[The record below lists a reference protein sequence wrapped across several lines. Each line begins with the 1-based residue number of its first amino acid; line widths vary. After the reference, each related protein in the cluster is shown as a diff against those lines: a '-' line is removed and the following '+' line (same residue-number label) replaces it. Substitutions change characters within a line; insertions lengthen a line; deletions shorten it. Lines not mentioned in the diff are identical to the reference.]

1 MGQWAFFQ
9 LSMNRFIIAF
19 FCLLCV
25 ACSKQDGSEPAI
37 KPTPYVLEIPR
48 GFPSDVNLPKNNP
61 LTVEG
66 IALGRKLFYDGKLS
80 GRLHPDS
87 AMSCATCHI
96 QAHGFECGVNHPT
109 FVGGKTHGITGIPT
123 PHFMLPLLNLAWND
137 QGYFWN
143 GLVSANN
150 ATTGRK
156 SLADIV
162 KMGIHAPHEMD
173 TDSIKMVLAL
183 STDDSYPA
191 QFERAFGSP
200 AITMHRVSLAI
211 EQFLYTLVSA
221 GSRFDKYLQGKLQ
234 LTQSELNGYVL
245 FSTENGGDCFHCHG
259 GSGNPLMTTHLFYNN
274 AKDTL
279 FTDLRDRY
287 SVTGNAQDLGA
298 YRAPTLR
305 NIAFTAPYMHDG
317 RFKTLDEVLK
327 FYNQGLCWSPYAN
340 PLMHHIANGGIRL
353 SDAQLGDLKAFML
366 SLSDTSFIRNPAFGP
381 P

>member
-1 MGQWAFFQ
+1 M
-9 LSMNRFIIAF
+9 
-19 FCLLCV
+19 LCV
-25 ACSKQDGSEPAI
+25 ACSKPDEPENSS
-37 KPTPYVLEIPR
+37 KPTPYSLEIPY
-48 GFPSDVNLPKNNP
+48 GFPQKVNLPANNP
-61 LTVEG
+61 LTAEG

-87 AMSCATCHI
+87 AMSCASCHV
-96 QAHGFECGVNHPT
+96 QAHGFECGIDHPT
-109 FVGGKTHGITGIPT
+109 FLSGKTHGITGIPT
-123 PHFMLPLLNLAWND
+123 PHFMLPLFNLAWND

-143 GLVSANN
+143 GLVCADN
-150 ATTGRK
+150 ATAGRK
-156 SLADIV
+156 TLADIV
-162 KMGIHAPHEMD
+162 KMGIQAPHEMNA
-173 TDSIKMVLAL
+173 DSNQVILAL
-183 STDDSYPA
+183 SKDDAYPA
-191 QFERAFGSP
+191 QFEKAFGSP
-200 AITMHRVSLAI
+200 DITVHRVSLAI

-221 GSRFDKYLQGKLQ
+221 GSRFDKYLQGKIQ

-274 AKDTL
+274 AKDTV

-287 SVTGNAQDLGA
+287 SVTGNLQDLGA

-317 RFKTLDEVLK
+317 RFKTLDDVLN
-327 FYNQGLCWSPYAN
+327 FYNQGLNWSPYAD

-353 SDAQLGDLKAFML
+353 HEAQLNDLKAFLM
-366 SLSDTSFIRNPAFGP
+366 SLSDSSFIANPAFGP